1 MFALA
6 ILLAHA
12 AASPLLDE
20 DNSHN
25 MSILAK
31 TYTWK
36 STMSDTAGT
45 TT

>member
-6 ILLAHA
+6 ILLAYA
-12 AASPLLDE
+12 AASPLLDD

-25 MSILAK
+25 MSVLAK

-36 STMSDTAGT
+36 STMTDAAGT

>member
-6 ILLAHA
+6 ILLAHVT
-12 AASPLLDE
+12 ASPLLDE
-20 DNSHN
+20 DDTHN

-36 STMSDTAGT
+36 STMSDTEGT